1 MQVFLGLRRGYLCDA
16 NQRVRRSKS
25 AIGDGDD
32 FLGLWWGEGEVG
44 VLDAIKPAWGAG
56 FGLVCVP
63 G

>member
-32 FLGLWWGEGEVG
+32 FLGLWWGELE
-44 VLDAIKPAWGAG
+44 L
-56 FGLVCVP
+56 
-63 G
+63 